1 MAEMLLSFFSGPVRK
16 HKSRDSGFVGSN
28 DDLLRNEGSSVVHT
42 SSDDTQGKNGSSS
55 EGELELRKTRLEKVS
70 EVSENTEDDCD
81 KSTELAKSTRPISDM
96 SSRKKSNESDIS
108 KEGDVSLSRKDSFHQ
123 WSSDEETNIMMNRMR
138 TFFKNM
144 MVNAS
149 KGTIEERKPTHI
161 LHFENQLTRLMRT
174 VPGINE
180 QQVKEIVE
188 YLSSEDTWSDSYDSS
203 DYTDA
208 TSSDLEVGY

>member
-1 MAEMLLSFFSGPVRK
+1 
-16 HKSRDSGFVGSN
+16 
-28 DDLLRNEGSSVVHT
+28 
-42 SSDDTQGKNGSSS
+42 
-55 EGELELRKTRLEKVS
+55 
-70 EVSENTEDDCD
+70 
-81 KSTELAKSTRPISDM
+81 
-96 SSRKKSNESDIS
+96 
-108 KEGDVSLSRKDSFHQ
+108 VSLSRKDSFHQ

-138 TFFKNM
+138 AFFKNM

-149 KGTIEERKPTHI
+149 KGTTEERKPTQI

-208 TSSDLEVGY
+208 TSSDLEVGC

>member
-1 MAEMLLSFFSGPVRK
+1 M
-16 HKSRDSGFVGSN
+16 
-28 DDLLRNEGSSVVHT
+28 HT

-138 TFFKNM
+138 AFFKNM

-149 KGTIEERKPTHI
+149 KGTTEERKPTQI

-208 TSSDLEVGY
+208 TSSDLEVGCYC